1 MQAIPQLAHSWD
13 MTPEEARAQQTALR
27 RHVSLTDDFG
37 EIKTIAGV
45 DLSLSDEKNEGHA
58 IVVVL
63 SFPDFRILETRYA
76 TAPLKM
82 PYVSGLLSFREAP
95 IVLEAFAQLEMA
107 PDMIFV
113 DGQGQAHPRG
123 FGIAC
128 HLGVL
133 LDIPSVGV
141 AKSRLYGQY
150 DETHIAEPGTF
161 TPLRD
166 SRGRQIIGSV
176 VRTKPRTNPLFISP
190 GHKISVDSA
199 TRLVL
204 ESLRGYRLPE
214 PTRQAHMLI
223 TAYKKI
229 GDKKTGE
236 DGFAAAAPDNFQ
248 ETLFF

>member
-1 MQAIPQLAHSWD
+1 MDYQTLHSWD
-13 MTPEEARAQQTALR
+13 MTADEARAQQTALR
-27 RHVSLTDDFG
+27 RLVSLTDDFG

-63 SFPDFRILETRYA
+63 SFPEFRILETRYA

-82 PYVSGLLSFREAP
+82 PYISGLLSFRESP
-95 IVLEAFAQLEMA
+95 IALEAFDQLEIV

-150 DETHIAEPGTF
+150 DAAQITEPGTS

-166 SRGRQIIGSV
+166 RSGRQIIGSV
-176 VRTKPRTNPLFISP
+176 VKTKPRTNPLFISP

-214 PTRQAHMLI
+214 PTRQAHTLI
-223 TAYKKI
+223 TAYKI
-229 GDKKTGE
+229 GDKKTGA
-236 DGFAAAAPDNFQ
+236 DSFAAAAPELLQ
-248 ETLFF
+248 ETLFP